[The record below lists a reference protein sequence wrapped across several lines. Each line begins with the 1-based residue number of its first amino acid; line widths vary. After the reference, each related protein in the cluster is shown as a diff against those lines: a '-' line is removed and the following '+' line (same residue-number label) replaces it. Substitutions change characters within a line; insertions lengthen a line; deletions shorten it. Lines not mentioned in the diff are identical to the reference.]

1 VLGKDKTVSILFS
14 VFLSDL
20 EDYFK
25 NLAGFNVKIEIVLTF
40 SLTEN

>member
-1 VLGKDKTVSILFS
+1 

-25 NLAGFNVKIEIVLTF
+25 NLAGCPLEIIKEILEANLHMFIEILVL
-40 SLTEN
+40 LYACR